1 MADNTNPAAL
11 FEECQKFTQPWLWA
25 LILVPFVGVLAV
37 VLLVPKPPGPAGEL
51 VLVGVPLIL
60 GLSVLTFATACLTTT
75 VTPVELRVRYVP
87 FFVNKR
93 IPIAEIA
100 RISPLSYTIWQTG
113 YGIHYCRY
121 GWVYNVSGN
130 EGIQVELLSGKRFLV
145 GTQRPREFTAAL
157 QQAGVR
163 PEGT

>member
-1 MADNTNPAAL
+1 MATDTNLAAL
-11 FEECQKFTQPWLWA
+11 FKERQKFTQPWLWA
-25 LILVPFVGVLAV
+25 LILVPFAGVLAA
-37 VLLVPKPPGPAGEL
+37 VLLVPKPPGPAGGL
-51 VLVGVPLIL
+51 VLLVVPLIL
-60 GLSVLTFATACLTTT
+60 GLTVLIFATARLTTA
-75 VTPVELRVRYVP
+75 VTPGELCVRFVP

-100 RISPLSYTIWQTG
+100 RFSPLSYTIWQTG

-130 EGIQVELLSGKRFLV
+130 EGIQVELLNGKRLLI
-145 GTQRPREFTAAL
+145 GTQRPRDFAAAL
-157 QQAGVR
+157 RQAGVR